1 MTNFEELY
9 CHVDDFCK
17 EFCKEWVKKL
27 IGGGERCRDRSTRL
41 SLSELVT
48 ILILFQT
55 SGFRTFK
62 HFYLYLVQYHQREFP
77 GLVTYHRFV
86 QLIPRALIP
95 VTAFLQSRMG
105 TVTGISFVDSTSIS
119 VCKPKRIS
127 SNKVFKNIA
136 KIGKTTIGWF
146 FGFKCHLIVN
156 EVGELL
162 AVTFTTGDV
171 DDRKPVPQ
179 LSKRLYGKLFGD
191 KGYVSQTLF
200 EELLNHGIMFYTGIK
215 KNMKNQL
222 VPLIDK
228 LLLRK
233 RSIIETII
241 DMLKNTCQIE
251 HSRHRS
257 ITNFFVNLTAALSA
271 YTLRPTKPA
280 INCNITIA

>member
-1 MTNFEELY
+1 
-9 CHVDDFCK
+9 
-17 EFCKEWVKKL
+17 
-27 IGGGERCRDRSTRL
+27 
-41 SLSELVT
+41 
-48 ILILFQT
+48 
-55 SGFRTFK
+55 
-62 HFYLYLVQYHQREFP
+62 
-77 GLVTYHRFV
+77 
-86 QLIPRALIP
+86 
-95 VTAFLQSRMG
+95 MG